1 MSGLFTNDRQNDY
14 LNPAGKAGTQA
25 EARQVVAVYDTNEFR
40 ARGARRPARGGAPA
54 RHHPCD
60 RPGGSRGLAAAL
72 GRLRRQAFWAA
83 VGSLFA
89 PAEDA
94 SAYHLA
100 SDPNHALVNLHPTAG
115 IDLRRAVE
123 ILRASRPLYVF
134 PTFGVPHLFNVG

>member
-14 LNPAGKAGTQA
+14 LNPAGKPGAQGQA
-25 EARQVVAVYDTNEFR
+25 AQVVAVYDSNDQAHVARDGLIAAGVPR
-40 ARGARRPARGGAPA
+40 AAIHAIDRADPSAASPRSVESRRK
-54 RHHPCD
+54 
-60 RPGGSRGLAAAL
+60 
-72 GRLRRQAFWAA
+72 AFWAA

-100 SDPNHALVNLHPTAG
+100 SDPNHALVVLHPTAG
-115 IDLRRAVE
+115 IDLRRAAE

-134 PTFGVPHLFNVG
+134 PNLDQAATAV

>member
-1 MSGLFTNDRQNDY
+1 
-14 LNPAGKAGTQA
+14 
-25 EARQVVAVYDTNEFR
+25 VYDTNDCAHV
-40 ARGARRPARGGAPA
+40 ARDGL
-54 RHHPCD
+54 
-60 RPGGSRGLAAAL
+60 LAAGVPRATVHVID
-72 GRLRRQAFWAA
+72 RADPSASPPHSPESRRQAFWAA

-100 SDPNHALVNLHPTAG
+100 SDPNHALVILHPTAG

-134 PTFGVPHLFNVG
+134 PTLDSVNSV